1 MVQNRSTREKLQRS
15 RLHVTQGEMAM
26 KVGYRRVST
35 LEQALDRQDLGECDR
50 VFEEK
55 ESAGSANRPALQEM
69 LSFVRSG
76 DTVVVHSIDR
86 LARNLMDLQSII
98 QDLNEK
104 GVTIQFLSEGL
115 SFSAD
120 GGCAFQTLQLQ
131 MLGAFAQFE
140 RTMIRKRQAEG
151 IAKAK
156 AKGVYSQRKRSVN
169 PEKVKKLF
177 EDGMSKA
184 AIAKH
189 LNISRMSVYRSLV
202 A

>member
-1 MVQNRSTREKLQRS
+1 
-15 RLHVTQGEMAM
+15 M

-35 LEQALDRQDLGECDR
+35 LEQSLDRQDLGECDR

-55 ESAGSANRPALQEM
+55 QSAGSTNRPALQEL

-76 DTVVVHSIDR
+76 DEVVVHSIDR
-86 LARNLMDLQSII
+86 LARNLIDLQNII
-98 QDLNEK
+98 QELNDK
-104 GVTIQFLSEGL
+104 GVTIRFLSESL
-115 SFSAD
+115 SFSGS

-140 RTMIRKRQAEG
+140 RTIIRKRQAEG

-156 AKGVYSQRKRSVN
+156 QRGVYSQRKKSVN
-169 PEKVKKLF
+169 PDKVRQLF
-177 EDGMSKA
+177 QDGMSKA

-189 LNISRMSVYRSLV
+189 LNISRMSVYRSL
-202 A
+202 AA

>member
-1 MVQNRSTREKLQRS
+1 
-15 RLHVTQGEMAM
+15 M

-35 LEQALDRQDLGECDR
+35 LEQSLDRQDLGECDR

-55 ESAGSANRPALQEM
+55 ESAGSSNRPALQDM
-69 LSFVRSG
+69 LSFVREG

-98 QDLNEK
+98 QELNDK
-104 GVTIQFLSEGL
+104 GVTIRFLSESL

-156 AKGVYSQRKRSVN
+156 AKGVYAQRKRTIN
-169 PEKVKKLF
+169 PDKVKQLF

-189 LNISRMSVYRSLV
+189 LNISRMSVYRSLAV
-202 A
+202 

>member
-1 MVQNRSTREKLQRS
+1 MI
-15 RLHVTQGEMAM
+15 
-26 KVGYRRVST
+26 VGYRRVST
-35 LEQALDRQDLGECDR
+35 LEQSLDRQDLGECDR

-55 ESAGSANRPALQEM
+55 ESAGSANRPALQDM

-76 DTVVVHSIDR
+76 DTVVVYSIDR

-98 QDLNEK
+98 KELNDK
-104 GVTIQFLSEGL
+104 AVTIRFLSESL

-140 RTMIRKRQAEG
+140 RTIIRKRQAEG

-156 AKGVYSQRKRSVN
+156 AKGVYAQRKRTIN
-169 PEKVKKLF
+169 PDKVKKLF
-177 EDGMSKA
+177 EDGMTKA

-189 LNISRMSVYRSLV
+189 LNISRMSVYRSL
-202 A
+202 AA

>member
-1 MVQNRSTREKLQRS
+1 MS
-15 RLHVTQGEMAM
+15 RGEICCI
-26 KVGYRRVST
+26 S
-35 LEQALDRQDLGECDR
+35 
-50 VFEEK
+50 
-55 ESAGSANRPALQEM
+55 SANRPALQDM
-69 LSFVRSG
+69 LLFVRAG
-76 DTVVVHSIDR
+76 DEVVVHSIDR

-98 QDLNEK
+98 QELNDK
-104 GVTIQFLSEGL
+104 GVTIRFLSESL

-140 RTMIRKRQAEG
+140 RSMIRKRQAEG

-156 AKGVYSQRKRSVN
+156 AKGVYTQRKRTIN
-169 PEKVKKLF
+169 PDKVKQLF

-189 LNISRMSVYRSLV
+189 LNISRMSVYRNV
-202 A
+202 AA

>member
-1 MVQNRSTREKLQRS
+1 
-15 RLHVTQGEMAM
+15 M

-35 LEQALDRQDLGECDR
+35 LEQSLDRQDLGECDR

-55 ESAGSANRPALQEM
+55 ESAASANRPALQEM
-69 LSFVRSG
+69 LSFVRAG
-76 DTVVVHSIDR
+76 DEVVVHSIDR

-98 QDLNEK
+98 QELNDK
-104 GVTIQFLSEGL
+104 GVTIRFLSESL

-156 AKGVYSQRKRSVN
+156 AKGVYAQRKRTIN
-169 PEKVKKLF
+169 PDKVKQLF
-177 EDGMSKA
+177 AGQYFLK
-184 AIAKH
+184 
-189 LNISRMSVYRSLV
+189 
-202 A
+202 

>member
-1 MVQNRSTREKLQRS
+1 
-15 RLHVTQGEMAM
+15 M

-35 LEQALDRQDLGECDR
+35 LEQSLDRQDLGECDR

-55 ESAGSANRPALQEM
+55 ESAGSTNRPALQDM
-69 LSFVRSG
+69 LSFVRDG

-98 QDLNEK
+98 QELNNK
-104 GVTIQFLSEGL
+104 GVTIRFLSESL

-156 AKGVYSQRKRSVN
+156 AKGVYAQRKRTIN
-169 PEKVKKLF
+169 PDKVKQLF

-189 LNISRMSVYRSLV
+189 LNISRMSVYRSLT

>member
-1 MVQNRSTREKLQRS
+1 
-15 RLHVTQGEMAM
+15 M

-35 LEQALDRQDLGECDR
+35 LEQSLDRQDLGECDC

-69 LSFVRSG
+69 LSFVREG

-98 QDLNEK
+98 RELNDK
-104 GVTIQFLSEGL
+104 GVTIQFLSESL

-131 MLGAFAQFE
+131 MLGAFSQFE

-156 AKGVYSQRKRSVN
+156 AKGIYKGGKAKINV
-169 PEKVKKLF
+169 EDIIKLKN
-177 EDGMSKA
+177 EGLGA
-184 AIAKH
+184 TAIAKRM
-189 LNISRMSVYRSLV
+189 NIHRDSVYRLLKK
-202 A
+202 

>member
-1 MVQNRSTREKLQRS
+1 
-15 RLHVTQGEMAM
+15 M

-35 LEQALDRQDLGECDR
+35 LEQSLDRQDLGECDR

-55 ESAGSANRPALQEM
+55 ESAGSTNRPALQDM
-69 LSFVRSG
+69 LSFVRAG
-76 DTVVVHSIDR
+76 DEVVVHSIDR

-98 QDLNEK
+98 QELNDK
-104 GVTIQFLSEGL
+104 GVTIRFVSESL

-156 AKGVYSQRKRSVN
+156 AKGVYAQRKRTIN
-169 PEKVKKLF
+169 PDKVKQLF

-189 LNISRMSVYRSLV
+189 LNISRMSVYRSLAV
-202 A
+202 

>member
-1 MVQNRSTREKLQRS
+1 MKL
-15 RLHVTQGEMAM
+15 
-26 KVGYRRVST
+26 GYRRVPT
-35 LEQALDRQDLGECDR
+35 LEQSLDRQDLGECDR

-55 ESAGSANRPALQEM
+55 ESAGSANRPALQDM

-76 DTVVVHSIDR
+76 DEVVVHSIDR

-98 QDLNEK
+98 QELNDK
-104 GVTIQFLSEGL
+104 GVTIQFLSESL

-120 GGCAFQTLQLQ
+120 EGCAFQTLQLQ
-131 MLGAFAQFE
+131 MLGAFSQFE
-140 RTMIRKRQAEG
+140 RTMIRKRQAKG

-156 AKGVYSQRKRSVN
+156 AKGVYAQRKRTIN
-169 PEKVKKLF
+169 PDKVKQLF

-189 LNISRMSVYRSLV
+189 LNISRMSVYRSLAV
-202 A
+202 

>member
-1 MVQNRSTREKLQRS
+1 
-15 RLHVTQGEMAM
+15 
-26 KVGYRRVST
+26 
-35 LEQALDRQDLGECDR
+35 
-50 VFEEK
+50 
-55 ESAGSANRPALQEM
+55 M
-69 LSFVRSG
+69 LLFVRAG
-76 DTVVVHSIDR
+76 DEVVVHSIDR

-98 QDLNEK
+98 QELNDK
-104 GVTIQFLSEGL
+104 GVTIRFLSESL

-156 AKGVYSQRKRSVN
+156 AKGVYTQRKRTIN
-169 PEKVKKLF
+169 PDKVKQLF

-189 LNISRMSVYRSLV
+189 LNISRMSVYRSLAV
-202 A
+202 

>member
-1 MVQNRSTREKLQRS
+1 
-15 RLHVTQGEMAM
+15 M

-35 LEQALDRQDLGECDR
+35 LEQSLDRQDLGKCDR
-50 VFEEK
+50 LFEEK
-55 ESAGSANRPALQEM
+55 ESAASAKRPALQAM

-76 DTVVVHSIDR
+76 DVVVVHSTDR

-98 QDLNEK
+98 QDLNDK
-104 GVTIQFLSEGL
+104 GVNIRLLSENL

-156 AKGVYSQRKRSVN
+156 AKGVYAQRKRIVN
-169 PEKVKKLF
+169 PERVKQLF

-189 LNISRMSVYRSLV
+189 LNISRMSVYRCL
-202 A
+202 AA

>member
-1 MVQNRSTREKLQRS
+1 
-15 RLHVTQGEMAM
+15 M

-35 LEQALDRQDLGECDR
+35 LEQSLDRQDLGECDR

-55 ESAGSANRPALQEM
+55 ESAGSTNRPALQDM
-69 LSFVRSG
+69 LSFVRDG

-98 QDLNEK
+98 QELNDK
-104 GVTIQFLSEGL
+104 GVTIRFLSESL

-156 AKGVYSQRKRSVN
+156 AKGVYAQRKRTIN
-169 PEKVKKLF
+169 PDKVKQLF

-189 LNISRMSVYRSLV
+189 LNISRMSVYRSL
-202 A
+202 AA

>member
-1 MVQNRSTREKLQRS
+1 MI
-15 RLHVTQGEMAM
+15 
-26 KVGYRRVST
+26 VGYRRVST
-35 LEQALDRQDLGECDR
+35 LEQSLDRQDLGKCDR

-55 ESAGSANRPALQEM
+55 ESARSANRPALQEM
-69 LSFVRSG
+69 LSFVREG

-98 QDLNEK
+98 QELSEK

-131 MLGAFAQFE
+131 MLGAFSEFE

-156 AKGVYSQRKRSVN
+156 ARGVYSQRKRSVN
-169 PEKVKKLF
+169 PEKIKQLF
-177 EDGMSKA
+177 EDGMTKA

-189 LNISRMSVYRSLV
+189 LNISRMSVYRSL
-202 A
+202 AA